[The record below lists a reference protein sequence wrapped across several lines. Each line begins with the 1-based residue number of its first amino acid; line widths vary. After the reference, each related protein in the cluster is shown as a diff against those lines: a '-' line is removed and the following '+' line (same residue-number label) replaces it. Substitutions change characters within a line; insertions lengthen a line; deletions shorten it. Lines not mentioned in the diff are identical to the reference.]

1 MDEFLKII
9 NPATEELIK
18 EVPVTSEGEVAE
30 AVKRSLGAQVTWD
43 KTSPSYKA
51 KMLRALADAISNNR
65 EKLGVLESINV
76 GKPINDALDEIDA
89 ASEVFYY
96 YAGAVDKFKGT
107 TVPVDAGVDFTFNEP
122 LGVIGAIVPW
132 NFPLLITTWKVAPA
146 LACGNSVIVKP
157 AEWTPL
163 SAMML
168 ETLAKEVGFVDSLLQ
183 VLPGTGSVTGNAL
196 VENRDVSKIAFTGST
211 LVGKKI
217 LAKSANDLK
226 RVTLELGGKSA
237 TLVFR
242 DADLEKAAISAP
254 MAVFGN
260 SGQDCCARS
269 RILVEDSVK
278 EVFIELLVNA
288 TKSIKVGDPTDISNQ
303 LGPVVSAEHLRR
315 VRSFI
320 DPIEQGV
327 TVEYQGDKIH
337 DVGYYINPVVLS
349 APNQNYKVAREEIFG
364 PVVTVIGFRDEEE
377 AVNMANGTLYGLSG
391 SIWTSNISK
400 ALRVAR
406 GVKSGTL
413 SINSNSSVR
422 VSTPFGG
429 MNQSGI
435 GRELGME
442 AMASYSEV
450 KNVFISTNE

>member
-278 EVFIELLVNA
+278 KEFIELLVNA

-320 DPIEQGV
+320 EPIEQGV

-450 KNVFISTNE
+450 KNVFISTN

>member
-217 LAKSANDLK
+217 LAKSSNDLK

-242 DADLEKAAISAP
+242 DADLEKAANSAP

-278 EVFIELLVNA
+278 NEFIELLVNA

-349 APNQNYKVAREEIFG
+349 APNQSYKVAREEIFG